1 MSDRSNKKF
10 WDTFAK
16 FYSSFM
22 EKDRGVY
29 DNVCGYIY
37 PYLNKDMNILELACG
52 SGQFSFRL
60 SKYTKHWIGTDF
72 SEQMILEAKK
82 SVKQQNLTFE
92 VADATSLSFA
102 DGEFDCVVIANAL
115 HIMPNPDMAMK
126 EIYRVLKP
134 DGMLFAP
141 TFLWTE
147 GKQHKFIKNLMS
159 LFGFKTYMEWNTQ
172 QFEDYFREQNFS
184 TVEMNLVH
192 GGLAPIGVMVAKKE
206 Q

>member
-1 MSDRSNKKF
+1 MSNGSNKKF
-10 WDTFAK
+10 WNTFAK

-82 SVKQQNLTFE
+82 R
-92 VADATSLSFA
+92 
-102 DGEFDCVVIANAL
+102 GE
-115 HIMPNPDMAMK
+115 
-126 EIYRVLKP
+126 
-134 DGMLFAP
+134 
-141 TFLWTE
+141 
-147 GKQHKFIKNLMS
+147 
-159 LFGFKTYMEWNTQ
+159 Q
-172 QFEDYFREQNFS
+172 QFKDYLREQNLS

-192 GGLAPIGVMVAKKE
+192 GGLAPIGVMIAKKK